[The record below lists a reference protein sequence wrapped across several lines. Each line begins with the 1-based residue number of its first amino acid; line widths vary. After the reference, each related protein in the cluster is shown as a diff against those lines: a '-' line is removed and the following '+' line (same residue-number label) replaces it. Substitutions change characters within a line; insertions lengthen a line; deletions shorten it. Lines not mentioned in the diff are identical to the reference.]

1 MSERVDVTLLFNIMG
16 WIGIGLVVGW
26 LTDRLVLQRCTVR
39 DTTDR
44 PFALFVALIGA
55 LIGGTVGWSLRTD
68 GNRFAISLAGAL
80 LGALVL
86 ALVFLVITP
95 V

>member
-1 MSERVDVTLLFNIMG
+1 MMNGAGSLLISSAG
-16 WIGIGLVVGW
+16 WIGIGLSVGW
-26 LTDRLVLQRCTVR
+26 RADRLVLRRRAAR

-44 PFALFVALIGA
+44 PFALIVATIGS
-55 LIGGTVGWSLRTD
+55 LIGGTVSWSLRTGSD
-68 GNRFAISLAGAL
+68 GALLSLGGAL

-95 V
+95 I